1 MNKKGFTLIEL
12 LAVIVI
18 LAILALIVSPIISGV
33 IKDAKIAAAARSLE
47 GYAAAVETAAMRSA
61 LNGGSIVTDVTKLT
75 VEAKNKVGITST
87 GTVTID
93 AHSGVVTSIQGA
105 TVDTYSCSYTESAGA
120 TCSEA

>member
-61 LNGGSIVTDVTKLT
+61 LNGGSIVTDVDKLT
-75 VEAKNKVGITST
+75 VEAKNKVGITDN
-87 GTVTID
+87 GEVVID
-93 AHSGVVTSIQGA
+93 AHSGVVTSITGA
-105 TVDTYSCSYTESAGA
+105 TVDTYSCNYTESAGA